1 MKKLLSILF
10 ISITLGVSA
19 QNDIPAKEPT
29 EFEKEIT
36 HTLENLFK
44 GMQTSD
50 SALVHS
56 TFHNNVSMRTTYIN
70 KKTNKPTII
79 QEELSEFLTA
89 IGTPKKESWNERI
102 SNLIIHVDGNLAQ
115 TWMDYSF
122 YIDENFSHCGVNS
135 IQLIR
140 LEDGWKISDIA
151 DTRRRIDCNEPAQV
165 NKK

>member
-1 MKKLLSILF
+1 MKKLLLLAF
-10 ISITLGVSA
+10 ISSTLCTSA
-19 QNDIPAKEPT
+19 QNDVSPKEYT
-29 EFEKEIT
+29 EKEIILT
-36 HTLENLFK
+36 IENLFK

-56 TFHNNVSMRTTYIN
+56 TFHNSVSMRTTYVS
-70 KKTNKPTII
+70 KKTNKLMMK
-79 QEELSEFLTA
+79 QENLKDFLTA
-89 IGTPKKESWNERI
+89 IATPKKELWNERI

-122 YIDENFSHCGVNS
+122 YIDDHFSHCGVNS

-151 DTRRRIDCNEPAQV
+151 DTRRRDECLPPASE
-165 NKK
+165 KK